1 MKAELIPE
9 NGDPPIPVTR
19 DISVVGR
26 RDYCDI
32 RIDDHSLSKR
42 HCVLVKTDGLLVVRD
57 LGSTNGTKV
66 KGQRIRW
73 AALLPDDKLTLGRYK
88 VRVYLGPDNAPAP
101 SELPQKAQKRGSSR
115 SSTPSSSAAPPR
127 PTGASVLDMDDQ
139 ADDGGSELWR
149 HLAGQPRAERDDLED
164 LEILDVDEPSDNQAV
179 VMELD

>member
-26 RDYCDI
+26 RDFCDI
-32 RIDDHSLSKR
+32 VIDDSSLSKR

-73 AALLPDDKLTLGRYK
+73 AALLPDDKVTLGRYK
-88 VRVYLGPDNAPAP
+88 VRIYLGPDNAPAP
-101 SELPQKAQKRGSSR
+101 SELAKHAPKRGAR
-115 SSTPSSSAAPPR
+115 STTPAPASPAPPPLR
-127 PTGASVLDMDDQ
+127 NAGASVLDMDDPH
-139 ADDGGSELWR
+139 DDGGSEHWR
-149 HLAGQPRAERDDLED
+149 NLANQPLVELDELD
-164 LEILDVDEPSDNQAV
+164 ILDVDEPSDGQAV